1 MFPPYRFYVV
11 ERFVLRRENEK
22 TSGHVVRPLV
32 LDAIL
37 GSGGPGLIN
46 FFDTL
51 CAAAIYSL
59 HLSEGMELLKG

>member
-1 MFPPYRFYVV
+1 MWCTP
-11 ERFVLRRENEK
+11 VLLN
-22 TSGHVVRPLV
+22 
-32 LDAIL
+32 AIL

-59 HLSEGMELLKG
+59 HLSEGLQLLKG

>member
-1 MFPPYRFYVV
+1 VV

-22 TSGHVVRPLV
+22 TSGHAVRPV
-32 LDAIL
+32 LQNAIL

-59 HLSEGMELLKG
+59 HLSEGLQLLKG